1 RYLARRFG
9 ADSAA
14 IQEKVPQ
21 LTDMDALDRVL
32 DQLFAAGSLE
42 EARNIIWEEL
52 SRFIQ

>member
-1 RYLARRFG
+1 M
-9 ADSAA
+9 
-14 IQEKVPQ
+14 PQ

-32 DQLFAAGSLE
+32 NQLFAAGSLE